1 MEANNLKIKKLIIQ
15 MGSYLSREDLTEFEE
30 TMTKNRHANNKFLFI
45 FFIVVIVAPQL
56 LFYALRNF
64 GQ

>member
-1 MEANNLKIKKLIIQ
+1 
-15 MGSYLSREDLTEFEE
+15 MGSYLSTEDLTEFEQ
-30 TMTKNRHANNKFLFI
+30 TMTRNRHANNKFLFI

>member
-1 MEANNLKIKKLIIQ
+1 
-15 MGSYLSREDLTEFEE
+15 MGSYLSKEDLTEFEH
-30 TMTKNRHANNKFLFI
+30 TMARNRRANNKFLFI
-45 FFIVVIVAPQL
+45 FFIVVIVVPQL

>member
-1 MEANNLKIKKLIIQ
+1 
-15 MGSYLSREDLTEFEE
+15 MGSYLSKEDLTEFEQ
-30 TMTKNRHANNKFLFI
+30 TMARNRRENNKFLFI
-45 FFIVVIVAPQL
+45 FFIVVIVVPQL

>member
-1 MEANNLKIKKLIIQ
+1 
-15 MGSYLSREDLTEFEE
+15 MGSYLSREDLTEFEQ
-30 TMTKNRHANNKFLFI
+30 TMTRNRRANNKFLFI
-45 FFIVVIVAPQL
+45 FFIVVIVVPQL

>member
-1 MEANNLKIKKLIIQ
+1 
-15 MGSYLSREDLTEFEE
+15 MGSYLSTEDLTEFER
-30 TMTKNRHANNKFLFI
+30 TMVRNRHENNKFLFI
-45 FFIVVIVAPQL
+45 FFIIIIVVPQL